1 MIEQSKKA
9 IAAPFRLEEC
19 LKITDSQ
26 LAGLY
31 HLICVSSDHITLHCH
46 VANLD
51 EISDLKDPDLFQAKV
66 LSEVRARAAP
76 GNEKNQL
83 ELLRKPNAI
92 ASLVAAR

>member
-1 MIEQSKKA
+1 MS
-9 IAAPFRLEEC
+9 PVV
-19 LKITDSQ
+19 T
-26 LAGLY
+26 
-31 HLICVSSDHITLHCH
+31 SSSYIVT
-46 VANLD
+46 ANLD
-51 EISDLKDPDLFQAKV
+51 EISDLKDPDLFQTKV